1 MTPQQNEA
9 RTKERLVLSVIAQ
22 IQRDLYDNE
31 LNPLFDMLLEIDSKY
46 LQGFLTEAEH
56 HERMRYN

>member
-1 MTPQQNEA
+1 MTQQLNEVQT
-9 RTKERLVLSVIAQ
+9 RERLVLSVIAQ

-46 LQGFLTEAEH
+46 LQGFLVEAEH

>member
-31 LNPLFDMLLEIDSKY
+31 LQPVFDMLLEIDDRY

-56 HERMRYN
+56 QERMRYN

>member
-22 IQRDLYDNE
+22 IQRDLYDHE
-31 LNPLFDMLLEIDSKY
+31 LQSVFDMLLEIDARDLQSFLSKAG
-46 LQGFLTEAEH
+46 LREH
-56 HERMRYN
+56 MRYN

>member
-1 MTPQQNEA
+1 MTPQRNEA

-22 IQRDLYDNE
+22 IQKDLYDNE
-31 LNPLFDMLLEIDSKY
+31 LQPVFDMLLEIDNRY

-56 HERMRYN
+56 QEHMRYN

>member
-1 MTPQQNEA
+1 MTPQQNEVQT
-9 RTKERLVLSVIAQ
+9 RERLVLSVIAQ
-22 IQRDLYDNE
+22 IQKDLYDNE

-56 HERMRYN
+56 QEHMRYN

>member
-1 MTPQQNEA
+1 MTPRQNEA
-9 RTKERLVLSVIAQ
+9 QTRERLVLSVIAQ

-56 HERMRYN
+56 QEHMRYN

>member
-31 LNPLFDMLLEIDSKY
+31 LQPVFDMLLEIDDRY

-56 HERMRYN
+56 QEQMRYN

>member
-1 MTPQQNEA
+1 MHPQHNEA

-31 LNPLFDMLLEIDSKY
+31 LQPVFDMLLEVDARY

-56 HERMRYN
+56 QEHMRYN